1 VGRFVLRRLI
11 QAIPTFIGITIL
23 TFAVVRLAPGDPVN
37 LLAVGAADMTTDDLD
52 ALRRSYG
59 LDQPLPVQYFS
70 WLGHILS
77 GDFGRSFLYRR
88 PVLQMIGSTLP
99 NPLQLSVSALVVA
112 LAVGIPLGVVAAR
125 FRGSVVDQVIRV
137 VGVAGHAVPT
147 FWLGLL
153 FILTLSVQIRLFPVG
168 GMLTIG
174 ASEWDMGDRLRHL
187 VGPVLAL
194 SFTGIANYSR
204 YMRTEMLEVL
214 GQEFVRAAR
223 AKGLTEWSVLT
234 RHALRNAILPMIT
247 ALGGLL
253 ATLVSGALVIEQIFA
268 WPGMGRMTY
277 EAARS
282 KDYPVIMGV
291 VVVSSFLL
299 MISYI
304 LRDVAYGVADP
315 RVRL

>member
-37 LLAVGAADMTTDDLD
+37 LLAVGAADLTTDDLD

-99 NPLQLSVSALVVA
+99 NTLQLSVSALVVA

>member
-37 LLAVGAADMTTDDLD
+37 LLAVGAADMTTEDLD

-99 NPLQLSVSALVVA
+99 NTLQLSVSALVVA

>member
-1 VGRFVLRRLI
+1 MGRFVLRRVI
-11 QAIPTFIGITIL
+11 QAIPTFLGITVL
-23 TFAVVRLAPGDPVN
+23 TFALVRLAPGDPVN
-37 LLAVGAADMTTDDLD
+37 LLAAGVADMTTEDLN

-59 LDQPLPVQYFS
+59 LDQPLPVQYVS
-70 WLGHILS
+70 WMGHILT
-77 GDFGRSFLYRR
+77 GDLGRSFLYRR
-88 PVLQMIGSTLP
+88 PVMQMIASTLP
-99 NPLQLSVSALVVA
+99 NTLQLSVTALVVA
-112 LAVGIPLGVVAAR
+112 LVVGVPLGVLAAR
-125 FRGSVVDQVIRV
+125 FRGSALDQIIRV
-137 VGVAGHAVPT
+137 LGVAGHAVPT

-153 FILTLSVQIRLFPVG
+153 FILLLAVQIRVFPVG
-168 GMLTIG
+168 GMLTVG
-174 ASEWDMGDRLRHL
+174 ADEWDIADRLRHL

-214 GQEFVRAAR
+214 GQDFVRAAR
-223 AKGLTEWSVLT
+223 AKGLPERSVLS

-253 ATLVSGALVIEQIFA
+253 ATLVSGALVIEQVFA

-291 VVVSSFLL
+291 VVISSLL
-299 MISYI
+299 LLTSYI
-304 LRDVAYGVADP
+304 LRDVAYGLADP

>member
-99 NPLQLSVSALVVA
+99 NTLQLSVSALVVA

>member
-99 NPLQLSVSALVVA
+99 NTLQLSVSALVVA

-137 VGVAGHAVPT
+137 VGVAGPAVPT

>member
-1 VGRFVLRRLI
+1 
-11 QAIPTFIGITIL
+11 
-23 TFAVVRLAPGDPVN
+23 
-37 LLAVGAADMTTDDLD
+37 
-52 ALRRSYG
+52 
-59 LDQPLPVQYFS
+59 
-70 WLGHILS
+70 
-77 GDFGRSFLYRR
+77 
-88 PVLQMIGSTLP
+88 MIGSTLP
-99 NPLQLSVSALVVA
+99 NTLQLSVSALVVA